1 MTIKVKLK
9 KQLPDFSLE
18 VEWAIEGELGV
29 IFGYSAAGKSMT
41 LKMIAGLL
49 EPDHG
54 IIQANDLILFDSEK
68 GINLPPQQ
76 RRIGYVFQDSCL
88 FPHMTVAENIFYGLR
103 DKSRDQGGAD
113 LKRMAGSFEIED
125 ILSRYPAEISGGQ
138 KQRAAFARALIG
150 DPVALLL
157 DEPFSAL
164 DNPIRHKLRQFLK
177 NIHKEFNI
185 PIILVTHD
193 LPEAYTMADRIV
205 VYSKGRILQTGTP
218 SEVFGNN
225 DDPMV
230 KNLLDIEKFCRCSFK
245 KKYPEAD

>member
-1 MTIKVKLK
+1 MTLKVKLTK
-9 KQLPDFSLE
+9 NLPDFSLD
-18 VEWAIEGELGV
+18 VEWSIDGELGV
-29 IFGYSAAGKSMT
+29 IFGYSAAGKSLT

-49 EPDHG
+49 KPDQG
-54 IIQANDLILFDSEK
+54 TIQANDLILFDSEK

-88 FPHMTVAENIFYGLR
+88 FPHMTVTENIMYGLR
-103 DKSRDQGGAD
+103 DKSREQAEAA
-113 LKRMAGSFEIED
+113 LKHITASFEIND
-125 ILSRYPAEISGGQ
+125 ILARYPAEISGGQ
-138 KQRAAFARALIG
+138 KQRVAFARALIG
-150 DPVALLL
+150 EPVALLL

-177 NIHKEFNI
+177 NVHREFKI

-193 LPEAYTMADRIV
+193 LPEAYTMADRII

-218 SEVFGNN
+218 AEVFGNN

-245 KKYPEAD
+245 KKYPEAE